1 MCQKGTVIKNGSKT
15 RVFMRIVSL
24 FAGAGGLDL
33 GFEKAGCKVVFANEY
48 DKTIWQTYEANHPCK
63 LDKRDIRE
71 IQPSD
76 IPDCDGIIGGPP
88 CQSWSEAGSLRGI
101 KDSRGQLFF
110 EYIRILNEKKPKFF
124 LAENVV
130 GMLSL
135 RHSEAV
141 ENIKAMFSKAGYNLS
156 VDLINVVDYGIP
168 QDRKRVFY
176 IGIRKDLGFQFQF
189 PEPLDNYINLEQAIG
204 GLKKTA
210 VPALPKNK
218 TNPKVII
225 PNHEYFVGSF
235 STIFMSR
242 NRVRQWN
249 EPGFTVQATGRQ
261 TQLHPQAPKMV
272 FIEQNKREFVKG
284 KENLYRRMT
293 IRECARLQTFPDD
306 FIFYY
311 NDLEDGYK
319 MVGNAV
325 PVQMAEIIAA
335 AIKNQIK
342 NHIKRSNDN
351 FKNKSIGY
359 NHKVLKKQIM
369 ARKVK
374 CQSQQ

>member
-1 MCQKGTVIKNGSKT
+1 MKIA
-15 RVFMRIVSL
+15 SL

-33 GFEKAGCKVVFANEY
+33 GFEKAGYKIVFTNEY

-71 IQPSD
+71 IQSYEV
-76 IPDCDGIIGGPP
+76 PDCDGIIGGPP

-110 EYIRILNEKKPKFF
+110 DYIRILNEKKPKFF

-130 GMLSL
+130 GMLSD
-135 RHSEAV
+135 RHTEAV
-141 ENIKAMFSKAGYNLS
+141 ENIKNLFSKAGYNLS

-176 IGIRKDLGFQFQF
+176 IGIRKDLGFTFQF
-189 PEPLDNYINLEQAIG
+189 PEPVKNYINLKQAIG
-204 GLKKTA
+204 DLKKSA
-210 VPALPKNK
+210 VPALLKNK
-218 TNPKVII
+218 TNPKQTI

-249 EPGFTVQATGRQ
+249 EPGFTVQSTGRQ
-261 TQLHPQAPKMV
+261 AQLHPQAPRTV
-272 FIEQNKREFVKG
+272 FIEQNKRAFVKG
-284 KENLYRRMT
+284 KEHLYRRMT

-311 NDLEDGYK
+311 TDLEDGYK

-325 PVQMAEIIAA
+325 PVQMAEIIAT
-335 AIKNQIK
+335 AIKSQIK
-342 NHIKRSNDN
+342 IHNKKTTDKFKTKIKN
-351 FKNKSIGY
+351 IGY
-359 NHKVLKKQIM
+359 SHKVLREHILVRKK
-369 ARKVK
+369 K